1 MSDHVSAPQGLAG
14 PHGGDLLVA
23 LMDELGVDTAF
34 GVVSVHNLPLI
45 DAVSRRRRF
54 VAVRHEA
61 SAVNAADG
69 WGRVAGRPGIA
80 ITSTGTGAGNAAGS
94 LVESL
99 AAGSQVLHLT
109 GQIEGRYLGQGRGF
123 IHETRDQRGMLDA
136 ISKRAFTVADVDSAL
151 ETLREAAIATL
162 AAPHGPVS
170 IEWPIDLQ
178 YAVHAFDHD
187 SAFDLV
193 LPGRPAAVATDLDR
207 AATLLAGARRPMI
220 WLGGGATSAGVQ
232 VEELVDRTRA
242 GVVTSNSGRGT
253 IDEGH
258 GACIGNFATSPA
270 VRRVLSES
278 DLLLAVGTHFRSNET
293 DDYALDLPAT
303 IVQVDLDPAAVGR
316 VYPVEV
322 GVVGDAGEILQGII
336 DRLPERTLA
345 EHTWPT
351 AVSAA
356 RREARQGLS
365 AAIGWQSG
373 ICDAVRTALPRRAVV
388 ARDVTIPSSTWGN
401 RLLGLAEAAVNVF
414 PKGGGIGQGLGMGIG
429 AALARP
435 DVPTLVLA
443 GDGGLAVH
451 LGELG
456 TLAQE
461 RPWLTLLLYNDGG
474 YGVLRNTQ
482 DVFFGTRSGVDLATP
497 DFALLSAA
505 YGIPHHRVGG
515 LDDIEG
521 ALADALATRGPAV
534 VEVDV
539 DAFGPMP
546 KPFTPPVRIPVAEV
560 VA

>member
-1 MSDHVSAPQGLAG
+1 MSDLVPAPAGLAG

-23 LMDELGVDTAF
+23 LMDALGVDTAF
-34 GVVSVHNLPLI
+34 GVVSVHNLPLV

-109 GQIEGRYLGQGRGF
+109 GQIEARYLGQGRGF

-136 ISKRAFTVADVDSAL
+136 VSKQAFTVRSVDSAL
-151 ETLREAAIATL
+151 ETLRRAAVSTL
-162 AAPHGPVS
+162 SAPHGPVS
-170 IEWPIDLQ
+170 VEWPIDLQ
-178 YAVHAFDHD
+178 YAVHDFDHD
-187 SAFDLV
+187 TAFDLA
-193 LPGRPAAVATDLDR
+193 LPLRPVIQDVDLDR
-207 AATLLAGARRPMI
+207 AAAMLATARRPMI
-220 WLGGGATSAGVQ
+220 WLGGGATAAGAQ

-242 GVVTSNSGRGT
+242 GVVTSNAGRGT

-258 GACIGNFATSPA
+258 GACVGNFATSPA
-270 VRRVLSES
+270 VRGLLAEA

-293 DDYALDLPAT
+293 DDYALVLPQT
-303 IVQVDLDPAAVGR
+303 ILQVDLDPDAIGR
-316 VYPVEV
+316 VYPSQA
-322 GVVGDAGEILQGII
+322 GIVGDAAEVLQGIV
-336 DRLPERTLA
+336 DRLPERTGA
-345 EHTWPT
+345 DHAWPT
-351 AVSAA
+351 AVAAA

-373 ICDAVRTALPRRAVV
+373 ICDAVRTALPRRSVI

-429 AALARP
+429 AAMARP
-435 DVPTLVLA
+435 EVPTLVLA

-482 DVFFGTRSGVDLATP
+482 DVFVGTRSGVDLATP

-505 YGIPHHRVGG
+505 YGIPHHRVSS

-560 VA
+560 VS

>member
-1 MSDHVSAPQGLAG
+1 MSELVQSPQGLAG
-14 PHGGDLLVA
+14 PHGGDLLIA
-23 LMDELGVDTAF
+23 LMDALDVDTAF
-34 GVVSVHNLPLI
+34 GVVSVHNLPLV

-109 GQIEGRYLGQGRGF
+109 GQIESRYLGQGKGF

-136 ISKRAFTVADVDSAL
+136 ISKAAFTVGDVDSA
-151 ETLREAAIATL
+151 AAVLQQAALATL
-162 AAPHGPVS
+162 TAPCGPVS
-170 IEWPIDLQ
+170 VEWPIDLQ
-178 YAVHAFDHD
+178 YAVHTFDHD
-187 SAFDLV
+187 TAFELAV
-193 LPGRPAAVATDLDR
+193 PARPEADPAHLDQ
-207 AATLLAGARRPMI
+207 AATLLAAARRPMI
-220 WLGGGATSAGVQ
+220 WLGGGATAAGDE
-232 VEELVDRTRA
+232 VEELVDKTRA

-258 GACIGNFATSPA
+258 GACVGNFATTPA
-270 VRRVLSES
+270 VRRLLSEA
-278 DLLLAVGTHFRSNET
+278 DVLLAVGTHFRSNET

-303 IVQVDLDPAAVGR
+303 IVQVDLDPAAIGR
-316 VYPVEV
+316 VYSVEL
-322 GVVGDAGEILQGII
+322 GITGDARDVLSGIV
-336 DRLPERTLA
+336 DRLPERTEA
-345 EHTWPT
+345 DRAWPT
-351 AVSAA
+351 AVAAA

-373 ICDAVRTALPRRAVV
+373 ICDAVRTTLPRRSVV

-401 RLLGLAEAAVNVF
+401 RLLGLAEAAVNIF

-482 DVFFGTRSGVDLATP
+482 DVFVGTRSGVDLATP

-505 YGIPHHRVGG
+505 YGLPHHRVGS

-521 ALADALATRGPAV
+521 ALADAIGTRGPAV

-546 KPFTPPVRIPVAEV
+546 RPFTPPVQIPVAEG